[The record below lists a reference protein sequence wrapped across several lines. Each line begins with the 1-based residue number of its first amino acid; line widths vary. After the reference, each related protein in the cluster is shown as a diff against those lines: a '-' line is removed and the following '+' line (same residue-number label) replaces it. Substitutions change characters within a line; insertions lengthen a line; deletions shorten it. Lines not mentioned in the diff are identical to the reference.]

1 MVEVGTLLSWILKP
15 AFMILTAV
23 FMMYGV
29 AFLVLGAL
37 LKPFSES
44 QLNKDEPEVK
54 EVVNYVAI
62 GSLVFGSFF
71 IVVPLA
77 GCVVGWRFEKRL
89 PLAVYF
95 LVWAVLFISY
105 VPFEAQVAA
114 KIRGFV
120 GEGEDFKLPRQMK
133 LLENKGYSVIIFFLG
148 YLVVI
153 GGMTYM
159 AHVAYLAHKQLQ
171 EIVGDEDKSGGE
183 LGTEQEVTEVGKE
196 TGSEV
201 SFVSTLT
208 ASLSSIV
215 QASIDAANKKESQID
230 SQNTQENASE
240 TPSAEQVGSIN
251 RKESML

>member
-1 MVEVGTLLSWILKP
+1 MEDAAIRR
-15 AFMILTAV
+15 
-23 FMMYGV
+23 V

-105 VPFEAQVAA
+105 VLFEARVAA

-133 LLENKGYSVIIFFLG
+133 LLENKGYSVIVFFLG

-153 GGMTYM
+153 GGMTYLAHVASL

-171 EIVGDEDKSGGE
+171 GIGGEEDKSGGE